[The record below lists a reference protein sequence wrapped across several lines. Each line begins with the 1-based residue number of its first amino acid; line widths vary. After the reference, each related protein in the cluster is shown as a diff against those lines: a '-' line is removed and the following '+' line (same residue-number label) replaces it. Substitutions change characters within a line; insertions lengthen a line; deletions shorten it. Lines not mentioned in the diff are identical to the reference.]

1 MARRLVFPLLLGL
14 LGCGILLSLTFWQ
27 IQRLGW
33 KEAILS
39 DIEARIY
46 ASPIALP
53 ETTMPERY
61 TPVVLSGT
69 LSTDYVRVLVSRK
82 QIGPG
87 FRIIAALDTGTRRV
101 LVDLGFV
108 RDGEPVPALGG
119 THQVIG
125 NIDSPSEIDSYTPA
139 PDLGK
144 NLWFARDVPAL
155 AQTLNTEPTF
165 IAAREDVI
173 AGIEAMPLSV
183 ETIPNDHAQYALTW
197 FLLALIWAGMTG
209 LLIWRIWQR
218 KP

>member
-14 LGCGILLSLTFWQ
+14 VGCGILLSLTFWQ

-46 ASPIALP
+46 AAPIRLADAANA
-53 ETTMPERY
+53 ERY
-61 TPVVLSGT
+61 TPVALSGT
-69 LSTDYVRVLVSRK
+69 LGSDYVRVLVSRK

-87 FRIIAALDTGTRRV
+87 FRIIGSLDTGTRRV

-108 RDGEPVPALGG
+108 RDGQPVPTLGG
-119 THQVIG
+119 QVRVIG
-125 NIDSPSEIDSYTPA
+125 NLDSPSEIDSYTPA
-139 PDLGK
+139 PDLEK

-155 AQTLNTEPTF
+155 AEALNTEPTF
-165 IAAREDVI
+165 IAAREDVV